1 MIASARSTWP
11 GERSPSRA
19 LPIPGRNCGV
29 LRFHRAIE
37 PGFFGGAGRRV
48 NFGHSE
54 SPPPGQRER
63 PDPMNAPDSPLTA
76 DPHVGQYERSTGKT
90 REWWRVTLSDRPLM
104 YRIEHGR
111 DSSGQADIDT
121 MVDLENLKSKLQKW
135 HREGFERPEE
145 ADAASQH
152 PGMHA
157 GFIGQLKSAM
167 AKDHAAPA
175 GVSIGGVNVPPG
187 HARALVP
194 PVNPAYLFPGRFGDI
209 VQDIVEN
216 RRVMLI
222 GHTGA
227 GKTSLIEQIAARSH
241 HGVLRAN
248 MNGQTTIG
256 DFVGFWTV
264 KGGETLWV
272 DGVLPTA
279 MRDGLW
285 LIVDEIDFAEPA
297 ILAVL
302 TAVLEPAGRLLLKE
316 KGNEIVEPHA
326 SFRLF
331 ATANAV
337 GAMSQYRHLYQG
349 ANLMNEAFL
358 DRWRVYLMDYL
369 SPQEEA
375 EVLQRTLAPRFP
387 GFTRALADTLAAIAA
402 DCRAA
407 FVREDLASAF
417 STRRLIDWAEL
428 MLRSGDPERAAGP
441 AIYSKVNADDAALI
455 RSIIRHHIALES

>member
-1 MIASARSTWP
+1 
-11 GERSPSRA
+11 
-19 LPIPGRNCGV
+19 
-29 LRFHRAIE
+29 
-37 PGFFGGAGRRV
+37 
-48 NFGHSE
+48 
-54 SPPPGQRER
+54 
-63 PDPMNAPDSPLTA
+63 MNAPDPTPADHSP
-76 DPHVGQYERSTGKT
+76 VGLYERSTGKAS
-90 REWWRVTLSDRPLM
+90 EWWRVTLSDREQM

-111 DSSGQADIDT
+111 GADRIDIDT
-121 MVDLENLKSKLQKW
+121 VVDLENLRSKLQKW
-135 HREGFERPEE
+135 RREGFAREDDAVLPQSGGH
-145 ADAASQH
+145 ADFLQ
-152 PGMHA
+152 
-157 GFIGQLKSAM
+157 QLKRAVVG
-167 AKDHAAPA
+167 APA
-175 GVSIGGVNVPPG
+175 ETPGGIEIGGVNVPSG
-187 HARALVP
+187 NANALVP
-194 PVNPAYLFPGRFGDI
+194 RINPAYLFPERFRDI
-209 VQDIVEN
+209 IQDIVEN

-227 GKTSLIEQIAARSH
+227 GKTSLIEQIAARAH

-285 LIVDEIDFAEPA
+285 LVIDEIDFAEPA

-316 KGNEIVEPHA
+316 KGNESVAPHS

-337 GAMSQYRHLYQG
+337 GAMSQFRHLYQG
-349 ANLMNEAFL
+349 SNLMNEAFL

-375 EVLQRTLAPRFP
+375 EVLVRTLEPRFP
-387 GFTRALADTLAAIAA
+387 GFTQAMAETLAAIAA

-407 FVREDLASAF
+407 FAREDLASAF

-428 MLRSGDPERAAGP
+428 MLRTGDPERAAGP
-441 AIYSKVNADDAALI
+441 AIYAKVSADDAALI
-455 RSIIRHHIALES
+455 RSIVRHHIALDG

>member
-1 MIASARSTWP
+1 
-11 GERSPSRA
+11 
-19 LPIPGRNCGV
+19 
-29 LRFHRAIE
+29 
-37 PGFFGGAGRRV
+37 
-48 NFGHSE
+48 
-54 SPPPGQRER
+54 
-63 PDPMNAPDSPLTA
+63 MNAPDPTLTDHSPL
-76 DPHVGQYERSTGKT
+76 GLYERSTGKAS
-90 REWWRVTLSDRPLM
+90 EWWRVTLSDRAQM

-111 DSSGQADIDT
+111 GADQIDIDT
-121 MVDLENLKSKLQKW
+121 VVDLENLRSKLGKW
-135 HREGFERPEE
+135 RREGFARDE
-145 ADAASQH
+145 DAALPHS
-152 PGMHA
+152 GGHA
-157 GFIGQLKSAM
+157 DFIQQLKRAIVQ
-167 AKDHAAPA
+167 APSDA
-175 GVSIGGVNVPPG
+175 ETPDGIDIGGIVVPRG
-187 HARALVP
+187 DTNANANANANALVP
-194 PVNPAYLFPGRFGDI
+194 RINPAYLFPDRFRDI
-209 VQDIVEN
+209 IQDIVEN

-227 GKTSLIEQIAARSH
+227 GKTSLIEQIAARSR

-285 LIVDEIDFAEPA
+285 LVIDEIDFAEPA

-316 KGNEIVEPHA
+316 KGNESVVPHPA
-326 SFRLF
+326 FRLF

-337 GAMSQYRHLYQG
+337 GAMSQFRHLYQG
-349 ANLMNEAFL
+349 SNLMNEAFL

-369 SPQEEA
+369 SPEEEA
-375 EVLQRTLAPRFP
+375 EVLVRTLEPRFP
-387 GFTRALADTLAAIAA
+387 GFTQAMAETLAAIAA

-407 FVREDLASAF
+407 FAREDLASAF

-428 MLRSGDPERAAGP
+428 MLRTGDPERAAGP
-441 AIYSKVNADDAALI
+441 AIYSKVSADDAALI
-455 RSIIRHHIALES
+455 RSIVRHHIALDS